1 MLKVAGVIT
10 TLWRV
15 ASVVTTLWRV
25 TGVMGIGYRGW
36 CGFERSNYYITSY
49 CSPSS
54 NPASS
59 GVKPLH
65 QILLITHP
73 PYPASSG
80 VKMVEKWKGCVKIWK
95 ALLER
100 CLTKATCVGHT
111 DVFFK
116 VPRATRICCS
126 CIAHGHHIRLLL
138 SVTQLYY

>member
-1 MLKVAGVIT
+1 MSWALVIGGGVG
-10 TLWRV
+10 L
-15 ASVVTTLWRV
+15 
-25 TGVMGIGYRGW
+25 RGQT
-36 CGFERSNYYITSY
+36 ITSH
-49 CSPSS
+49 PIAHASS

-100 CLTKATCVGHT
+100 CLTKATCVRHT

-116 VPRATRICCS
+116 VTRATRICCS
-126 CIAHGHHIRLLL
+126 CIAHGRHIRLLL